1 MENLQT
7 VAPTTSTPR
16 RWPLFTGGLLLFLA
30 GPALYAVQ
38 ISLGQLWTAWYM
50 PLLASLG
57 VVLMIVSVR
66 QRWSVM
72 RGAALAFFA
81 LLCGGEWYLMLVA
94 AKSPAY
100 TGPAQ
105 PGSKLPPFAAA
116 LADGTPFTNQDVEQ
130 EIRSVLV
137 FNRGRW

>member
-1 MENLQT
+1 MENFQT

-16 RWPLFTGGLLLFLA
+16 RRPLFLGGTLLFLA

-57 VVLMIVSVR
+57 VVLMIASMRHRRTVLRSV
-66 QRWSVM
+66 V
-72 RGAALAFFA
+72 LAVFA
-81 LLCGGEWYLMLVA
+81 LLCVGEWYLMLVA
-94 AKSPAY
+94 TKTPAY

-105 PGSKLPPFAAA
+105 PGSKIPPFSAT
-116 LADGTPFTNQDVEQ
+116 LADGTPFTNTDVEQ
-130 EIRSVLV
+130 DIRSVLV

>member
-1 MENLQT
+1 MENMQP
-7 VAPTTSTPR
+7 VIPTTSTPR

-38 ISLGQLWTAWYM
+38 ISLKHLWMAWYM

-57 VVLMIVSVR
+57 VVLMIASVW
-66 QRWSVM
+66 QRRSVL
-72 RGAALAFFA
+72 RGVALAFFA

-94 AKSPAY
+94 SKTPAY

-105 PGSKLPPFAAA
+105 PGGKLPPFASM
-116 LADGTPFTNQDVEQ
+116 LADGTPFTNKDVEN

>member
-1 MENLQT
+1 MENLQP
-7 VAPTTSTPR
+7 VVPTTSTPR
-16 RWPLFTGGLLLFLA
+16 RRPLFLGGLLLFLA

-38 ISLGQLWTAWYM
+38 ISLKHLWMAWYM

-57 VVLMIVSVR
+57 VVLMIASVR
-66 QRWSVM
+66 QR
-72 RGAALAFFA
+72 RGVLRGTALAFFV

-94 AKSPAY
+94 AKTPAY

-105 PGSKLPPFAAA
+105 PGSKLPPFAAV
-116 LADGTPFTNQDVEQ
+116 LADGTPFTNQDVEH
-130 EIRSVLV
+130 EVRSVLV

>member
-7 VAPTTSTPR
+7 VAPTISLPR
-16 RWPLFTGGLLLFLA
+16 RRPLFLGGLVLFLA
-30 GPALYAVQ
+30 GPVLNAVQ
-38 ISLGQLWTAWYM
+38 ILLKHLWTPWYV
-50 PLLASLG
+50 PVLASLG

-66 QRWSVM
+66 QRRSVL
-72 RGAALAFFA
+72 RGAALAFFV

-94 AKSPAY
+94 AKTPAY

-105 PGSKLPPFAAA
+105 PGSKLPPFATV
-116 LADGTPFTNQDVEQ
+116 LADGTPFTNKNVEQ

>member
-1 MENLQT
+1 METLQP
-7 VAPTTSTPR
+7 VVPTTCTPR
-16 RWPLFTGGLLLFLA
+16 RRPLFIGGLLMFLA
-30 GPALYAVQ
+30 GPVLYAVQ
-38 ISLGQLWTAWYM
+38 VALGHLWTAWYL

-66 QRWSVM
+66 QRRSVW

-94 AKSPAY
+94 SKTPVY

-105 PGSKLPPFAAA
+105 PGSKLPPFAAV
-116 LADGTPFTNQDVEQ
+116 LADGKPFTIHDVEQ

>member
-1 MENLQT
+1 MENLQP

-16 RWPLFTGGLLLFLA
+16 RQPLFLGGLLLFLA

-57 VVLMIVSVR
+57 VVLMIASVR
-66 QRWSVM
+66 QRRSVW

-81 LLCGGEWYLMLVA
+81 LLCGSEWYLMLVA
-94 AKSPAY
+94 AKTPAY

-105 PGSKLPPFAAA
+105 PGSKLPPFAAM
-116 LADGTPFTNQDVEQ
+116 LADGTPFSNQDVEQ